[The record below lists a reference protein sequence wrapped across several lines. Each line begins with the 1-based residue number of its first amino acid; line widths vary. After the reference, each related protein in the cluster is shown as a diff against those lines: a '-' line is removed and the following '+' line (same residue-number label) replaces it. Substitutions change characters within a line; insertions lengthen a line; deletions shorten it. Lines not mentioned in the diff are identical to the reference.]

1 MSKIT
6 KQQKETLLNNIL
18 VQNQM
23 LDRLRKLNRWGMF
36 LFAIFLMIT
45 YWAFSGMNDPLL
57 SSISDGARNTIG
69 WITLVLTIIVGVM
82 TTLSLIT
89 FRNGKKNLMYQL
101 KIIEGKEKLKSPQ

>member
-6 KQQKETLLNNIL
+6 KQQKETLLKNIL

-36 LFAIFLMIT
+36 LFAILLIIT
-45 YWAFSGMNDPLL
+45 YWAFSGMEDKLL
-57 SSISDGARNTIG
+57 TNISDNVRNTIG
-69 WITLVLTIIVGVM
+69 WVSLVLLFIVGIM
-82 TTLSLIT
+82 TSLSLIT
-89 FRNGKKNLMYQL
+89 FRNGKKNVLYQL